1 MHHEPDTAFQ
11 DYFERTANEP
21 VYVILGVQGSGTNFL
36 GRLLKRFFGF
46 SLLRDRS
53 MVFNAAARLG
63 NAPTSEAIEREIRR
77 FRARAFPSAIRRK
90 TGWVLGDY
98 AAFPGIIA
106 ELRPELVG
114 NGASFARLIY
124 AYRAYRLGTTRMAIK
139 SDDLWETIDAID
151 DVLPNRRTI
160 LITRDFRDNLVS
172 ISDKP
177 FGPIE
182 PIRAAAYVKQRFA
195 PYAAEFRRAGQNGY
209 HVKFETL
216 VTTPRQFL
224 AEFSEHFQLAPTVDL
239 EAAVQR
245 LKIRPMKTQKW
256 RRLSSRQL
264 AWCEG
269 MLRRELEEFGYV
281 AESEAPVLPG
291 RPALLA
297 ATASDISWRIPQKIR
312 RLVARI
318 RQ

>member
-1 MHHEPDTAFQ
+1 MHSELDTDFK
-11 DYFERTANEP
+11 DYLERTGNEP

-36 GRLLKRFFGF
+36 GRILKRFFGF

-63 NAPTSEAIEREIRR
+63 HAPTRHAIDREIRR
-77 FRARAFPSAIRRK
+77 FLARAFPSMIRRK
-90 TGWVLGDY
+90 TGRVLGDY
-98 AAFPGIIA
+98 TAFPGIAA

-114 NGASFARLIY
+114 DGASFARLIY
-124 AYRAYRLGTTRMAIK
+124 AYRAYCLGTSRMAIK
-139 SDDLWETIDAID
+139 SDDLWETIGAID

-172 ISDKP
+172 VSDKS
-177 FGPIE
+177 FGPID
-182 PIRAAAYVKQRFA
+182 PVRAAGYVKRRFGA
-195 PYAAEFRRAGQNGY
+195 YAAEFRRAGQNGY

-216 VTTPRQFL
+216 VTTPLQFL
-224 AEFSEHFQLAPTVDL
+224 EGFSEHFQLAPTVDL
-239 EAAVQR
+239 EAAVQG
-245 LKIRPMKTQKW
+245 LGIRPAKTQKW

-269 MLRRELEEFGYV
+269 ILQRELMEFGYV
-281 AESEAPVLPG
+281 PESEAPVVPG
-291 RPALLA
+291 KSALLA
-297 ATASDISWRIPQKIR
+297 ATARDISWRVPQKIR
-312 RLVARI
+312 RFFDRI